1 VEIVEG
7 NPNIRMGYKDEHFN
21 DYCVLMGGEVS
32 NSFMPLYELGYFFQA
47 LFLSAVGS
55 AILKKGFI
63 SKYKSQ
69 EMDNTSLD
77 ETIRKDLLSLD
88 DDILLHNLQSPMIA
102 IVSALDTDVTP
113 IRYNKHQLWRLRPDC
128 FN

>member
-1 VEIVEG
+1 MSNLNLKQLVNENLDGLVEFVKIMIIHNGNIKPQRLWKVEIVEK

-69 EMDNTSLD
+69 EMDEPKLEDMIKKGHCQT
-77 ETIRKDLLSLD
+77 LS
-88 DDILLHNLQSPMIA
+88 
-102 IVSALDTDVTP
+102 
-113 IRYNKHQLWRLRPDC
+113 K
-128 FN
+128 